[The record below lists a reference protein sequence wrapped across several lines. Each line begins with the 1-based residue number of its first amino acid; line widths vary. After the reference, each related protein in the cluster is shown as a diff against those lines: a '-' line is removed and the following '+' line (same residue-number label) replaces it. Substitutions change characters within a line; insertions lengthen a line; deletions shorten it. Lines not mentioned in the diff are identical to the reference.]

1 MTHWLRSTLLAA
13 VLLAPAAHAADDSLY
28 RAWGGREGIR
38 AVMDDLVPRL
48 KADARIGHFFKDVS
62 TQHLARQLTDQLCQL
77 AGGPCVYD
85 GPDMKTAHQELGVA
99 RRDFHA
105 MVEVLQQS
113 MAARGIA
120 FADQNRMLALLAPMH
135 RDVITAGSGTAQR

>member
-1 MTHWLRSTLLAA
+1 M
-13 VLLAPAAHAADDSLY
+13 
-28 RAWGGREGIR
+28 
-38 AVMDDLVPRL
+38 
-48 KADARIGHFFKDVS
+48 
-62 TQHLARQLTDQLCQL
+62 
-77 AGGPCVYD
+77 YD